1 MYNSPVM
8 AKYPI
13 YLDLTGVRA
22 VVIGAGSVA
31 SRKVK
36 SLLEAGAKV
45 RVVTKTVEKDFEKFC
60 RGFDIEILQTAY
72 SKAHL
77 ADAFLVIAA
86 TDDETLNTQVYHDC
100 QDLKILCNVVDV
112 PALCNFYVPS
122 VIRRGDLQ
130 IAVSTNG
137 KCPAYAAHLR
147 RTFQQLITEDHA
159 AFLDALEEI
168 RKTIISSGIPLEDRK
183 TLLVGLAD
191 DESFRSFL
199 DNGPAV
205 WKQAALDML
214 TARQPQRP
222 NR

>member
-1 MYNSPVM
+1 M

-31 SRKVK
+31 ARKIK
-36 SLLEAGAKV
+36 KLLEAGARV
-45 RVVTKTVEKDFEKFC
+45 RVVTKTIEKDFDEYC
-60 RGFDIEILQTAY
+60 QGFDIEILQTAY
-72 SKAHL
+72 SKTHL

-86 TDDETLNTQVYHDC
+86 TDDEKLNTQVYHDC

-112 PALCNFYVPS
+112 PPLCNFYVPS

-130 IAVSTNG
+130 IAISTNG
-137 KCPAYAAHLR
+137 KCPAYAAQLR
-147 RTFQQLITEDHA
+147 RTFQKLITDDHA
-159 AFLDALEEI
+159 AFLDGLEEI
-168 RKTIISSGIPLEDRK
+168 RQVIISSGIPLEDRK

-199 DNGPAV
+199 DNGPAA

-214 TARQPQRP
+214 ATRQTQ
-222 NR
+222 